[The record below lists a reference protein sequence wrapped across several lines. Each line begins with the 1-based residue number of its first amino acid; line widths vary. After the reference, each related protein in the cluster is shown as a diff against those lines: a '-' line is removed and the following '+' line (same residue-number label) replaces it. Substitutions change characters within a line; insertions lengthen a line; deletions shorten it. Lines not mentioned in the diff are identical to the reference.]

1 MSGDFGPWNPG
12 ILSQI
17 PLELRH
23 LCTIFRPE
31 NAFTSVAS
39 ATELRLLTGFPLCDL
54 VAFRPQRLLLHE
66 LLIRVMADF
75 SVPTGEKIGDL
86 GINFRV
92 MTSRLLQRHIEPEM
106 AAIVAEYENVRRQL
120 TEIIGAALAA
130 LTVGPAPQPAGP
142 DRSRLFRFLARFSQ
156 RGTRSEP
163 RPTQSTRPGP
173 GRSRGPGPDRARPVQ
188 WPNAIDWGPQQIA
201 DCERMATGTD
211 DPLKRAAYRALAR
224 VMSAL
229 FTTHGRAWGTPDL
242 IRSVATELAC
252 NTYGSDAI
260 GRLIEPIVR
269 RAAAAEGYVLLPQQE
284 RPVIIN
290 TKGPSASGKSTLR
303 PLQEKLAGDIGVR
316 WTDFALISPDIWR
329 KQLLDYGS
337 LGAAF
342 KYAGAFTSEELQ
354 IVDQKL
360 DRYMALK
367 HERGDMVHLLIDR
380 FRFDSFAPDSDEAGS
395 NLLTRF
401 GESVYLF
408 FVITPPEQLV
418 ERAWMRGLEFGRY
431 KAVDDTLAHSV
442 EAYVGM
448 PNVFFT
454 WVHRTDKR
462 IHIELLDNSVQFGQL
477 PRTVAFGD
485 NYTLNVLDINKLLD
499 IERFGRVDVNA
510 SSPANLYPDRTLL
523 APELNVGF
531 LKRSIDA
538 FREVNF
544 AEQDTGRIYVRIRS
558 GVPIMVDR
566 EALQRAARDEGARVA
581 LHVVAPGIF
590 EGEVRTMD
598 RPQYLKA
605 AATAEP
611 TLGQWG

>member
-1 MSGDFGPWNPG
+1 VSESEPEQVSESGPWNPG
-12 ILSQI
+12 IRSQV
-17 PLELRH
+17 PAELRS
-23 LCTIFRPE
+23 LCTIFRPQ

-39 ATELRLLTGFPLCDL
+39 ATELRQLTGFPLCDL
-54 VAFRPQRLLLHE
+54 VAFRPQRLALHE

-86 GINFRV
+86 GINFRE
-92 MTSRLLQRHIEPEM
+92 MTNRLWRRHIEPEM
-106 AAIVAEYENVRRQL
+106 ASIVAEYAAVRLRL
-120 TEIIGAALAA
+120 SEEIGAVLSRLTAA
-130 LTVGPAPQPAGP
+130 PGRREAATERASPLSKLLSRISPRASRTPAGAT
-142 DRSRLFRFLARFSQ
+142 S
-156 RGTRSEP
+156 
-163 RPTQSTRPGP
+163 
-173 GRSRGPGPDRARPVQ
+173 
-188 WPNAIDWGPQQIA
+188 WGPQQIS
-201 DCERMATGTD
+201 DCEGMVGSTD
-211 DPLKRAAYRALAR
+211 DPLKRAGYRALAR

-229 FTTHGRAWGTPDL
+229 FTTNGRAWGTPDL
-242 IRSVATELAC
+242 ICSVASDMAC
-252 NTYGSDAI
+252 NSYGSDAI

-269 RAAAAEGYVLLPQQE
+269 KGATAEGYVLLPHQD

-303 PLQEKLAGDIGVR
+303 PLQRELAGSIGVR

-329 KQLLDYGS
+329 KQLLDYDS
-337 LGAAF
+337 LGPAF

-367 HERGDMVHLLIDR
+367 HNRGDMVHLLIDR

-401 GESVYLF
+401 GDSVYLF

-462 IHIELLDNSVQFGQL
+462 IHIELLDNSVQLGQL
-477 PRTVAFGD
+477 PKTVAFGD
-485 NYTLNVLDINKLLD
+485 NYTLNVLDIDKLLD

-510 SSPANLYPDRTLL
+510 ANPESLYPDRGLL
-523 APELNVGF
+523 APELNLGF

-544 AEQDTGRIYVRIRS
+544 ADQETGRIYLRIHS
-558 GVPIMVDR
+558 GVPVMVDP
-566 EALQRAARDEGARVA
+566 EALKRAVEDPNTRAALD
-581 LHVVAPGIF
+581 VVAPGRQCQPT
-590 EGEVRTMD
+590 EH
-598 RPQYLKA
+598 PQYLEETSA
-605 AATAEP
+605 DP